1 MLRYAA
7 LAALPVLLVLS
18 CIALSRV
25 SGGLAVSNLS
35 KTKASL
41 DQYEKRGLLKSALF
55 DDKAD
60 YTWPR
65 VSFQF
70 GSDTSI
76 DEFVAKADAAA
87 AAKGGPR
94 ALSLP
99 LLEFTNQVG
108 LLFTKDTPFKGKF
121 QVNLPPREDFV
132 NLYVLDSDPDGIAK
146 HFDNNCEYIGYYNAI
161 ICDAGLFKT
170 YFSII
175 DRIGATYDIVTVN
188 SVTKKVVPIEGKQL
202 DVVKNV
208 IKQSIVV
215 WVLAHEIGHSI
226 LHKDAV
232 LRDNSTLHFDLEYN
246 KYEEQA
252 DAFVAKGL
260 IDDNP
265 LATSYWL
272 GTGEFVHQEFRRI
285 YREKARK
292 EQGSISG
299 IDTRDFVLGNKIVVS
314 YSRYNVPMLLRAV
327 RIINQILEVAPE
339 IDRTGFY
346 KIVAGNIT
354 LVRASPDRT
363 GFWLMFGAVCLLACV
378 VLVVLFRSARPAARS
393 TDVGDI

>member
-1 MLRYAA
+1 MRAQMLRFAA
-7 LAALPVLLVLS
+7 LAVLPVLVVLS
-18 CIALSRV
+18 CVALSRV

-35 KTKASL
+35 KVKASL
-41 DQYEKRGLLKSALF
+41 DRYEKRGVLKSSLF
-55 DDKAD
+55 DDKPN

-76 DEFVAKADAAA
+76 DQFVAKADAAA
-87 AAKGGPR
+87 AVKGGPK

-99 LLEFTNQVG
+99 LLAFTNQVG
-108 LLFTKDTPFKGKF
+108 LLFTKGTPFEGKF
-121 QVNLPPREDFV
+121 QVNLPPKEDSIS
-132 NLYVLDSDPDGIAK
+132 LYVLDSDPDGIAR

-170 YFSII
+170 YFSMI
-175 DRIGATYDIVTVN
+175 DRISSTYDIVTVN
-188 SVTKKVVPIEGKQL
+188 RVTKKVVPIEGEQL
-202 DVVKNV
+202 DLVKNV
-208 IKQSIVV
+208 IKQSILV
-215 WVLAHEIGHSI
+215 WVLAHEIGHAV
-226 LHKDAV
+226 LHKDVV
-232 LRDNSTLHFDLEYN
+232 LRDSSTLHFDLQYN

-285 YREKARK
+285 YREDARK
-292 EQGSISG
+292 EQGQIPG
-299 IDTRDFVLGNKIVVS
+299 IDSRNFVLENKIVVS

-327 RIINQILEVAPE
+327 RIINQILEIAPE

-346 KIVAGNIT
+346 KVVAGNIT

-363 GFWLMFGAVCLLACV
+363 GFWLMFGAVGLLACV
-378 VLVVLFRSARPAARS
+378 VIVVLFRNERPAAR
-393 TDVGDI
+393 